1 MELVHFGVFYPHH
14 RNTPWFDSDQM
25 STCFFSPEPVGII
38 IVSEYI
44 SSGQEED
51 NEWERKKQGTSQALV
66 FSHTCFHLLA
76 KKKLH
81 QVSEGFLLESW
92 IMFIE
97 SIGKNKS
104 LPTPKSVW
112 KTGKNKQKRP
122 KETAKAMLECL
133 PLKDGCVTRGCGHR
147 V

>member
-1 MELVHFGVFYPHH
+1 MNGKEKTGHESGVGFFPH
-14 RNTPWFDSDQM
+14 
-25 STCFFSPEPVGII
+25 
-38 IVSEYI
+38 
-44 SSGQEED
+44 
-51 NEWERKKQGTSQALV
+51 V
-66 FSHTCFHLLA
+66 FPLA
-76 KKKLH
+76 GKKKLH